1 MHHERITS
9 LAIQYSLVVS
19 KKNQTL
25 VSLLRLTSVPTY
37 LYLGRDCLRFDE
49 ATNNTI
55 QKGAILSIPKVM
67 NNIIEGIGRVLEWI
81 PDRILSN
88 SIFAMINAM
97 RELVDGNYRQ

>member
-1 MHHERITS
+1 
-9 LAIQYSLVVS
+9 
-19 KKNQTL
+19 
-25 VSLLRLTSVPTY
+25 
-37 LYLGRDCLRFDE
+37 
-49 ATNNTI
+49 
-55 QKGAILSIPKVM
+55 M